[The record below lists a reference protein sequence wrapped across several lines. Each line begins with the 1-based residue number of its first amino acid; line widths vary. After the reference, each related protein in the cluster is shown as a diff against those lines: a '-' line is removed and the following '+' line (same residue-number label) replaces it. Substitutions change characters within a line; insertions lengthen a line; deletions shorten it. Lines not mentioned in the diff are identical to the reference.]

1 MTISMLPQTSNIS
14 GIQQP
19 LAIDRQALNDLLRAG
34 PSGIMRRKQPDR
46 HPSDAPKAPQTLT
59 PPNPAPATN
68 TQPQAPSA
76 EASKAPQTQTTPG
89 AAPTSNAEP
98 PAPGADTPKLNR
110 IRELTSRENITQ
122 MLREPHSLET
132 ASQLAEI
139 RSLLS
144 KENVKALL
152 QGPNAD
158 EARKLITEVKARLD
172 QSSLQTIH
180 DRSSHIPSPGLSPQE
195 IRDRTSSSDP
205 EESANQVRQIESEMR
220 IEESYAKQRVR
231 KSTPLA
237 SALFDIG
244 KGLEVSEPTP
254 QPESPPPTADNLKPN
269 KDYSNSN
276 TSNTSNT
283 NNSIPRY
290 DEGQTFTFH
299 SIRES
304 NFDAPKE
311 VIDFDHNKDKLV
323 VSAIR
328 NQLGNKPLKLVENF
342 SGASGEVQIHYSPAN
357 NTSVV
362 MIAGNPGEP
371 PFVVKVFG
379 EVRYSN
385 LTT

>member
-1 MTISMLPQTSNIS
+1 
-14 GIQQP
+14 
-19 LAIDRQALNDLLRAG
+19 
-34 PSGIMRRKQPDR
+34 
-46 HPSDAPKAPQTLT
+46 
-59 PPNPAPATN
+59 
-68 TQPQAPSA
+68 
-76 EASKAPQTQTTPG
+76 
-89 AAPTSNAEP
+89 
-98 PAPGADTPKLNR
+98 
-110 IRELTSRENITQ
+110 
-122 MLREPHSLET
+122 MLREPHSPET
-132 ASQLAEI
+132 ARQLAEI

-269 KDYSNSN
+269 KDNSNSN
-276 TSNTSNT
+276 SNSNSNTSNT